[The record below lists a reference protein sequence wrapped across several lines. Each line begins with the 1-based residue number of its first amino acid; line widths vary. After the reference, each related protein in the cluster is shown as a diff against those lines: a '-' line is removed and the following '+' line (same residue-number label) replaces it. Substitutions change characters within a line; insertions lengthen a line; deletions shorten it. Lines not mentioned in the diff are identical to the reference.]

1 LWLEHLNKRNGINSH
16 AKERNLFQATQ
27 RLKRS
32 SCAFSAAS
40 RLTRES
46 DPRFEAADIRQGI
59 YHARPSFRTTV
70 AERVRILEPAVM
82 RSARVVR
89 HTAAQSLMSKRS
101 ASRSSDQEVM
111 RYLSRSQIFKDYE
124 GAFSAAMGLP
134 LNIRGYNSWSPSHHG
149 KEDRDSFAS
158 ILARFNKARAACL
171 RAQTDASRE
180 PDSTKR
186 TVTWFAGLSESAV
199 PVYVGDHIL
208 GFLETGE
215 VMLKNPTKKHFA
227 SITRQLRAWG
237 YKADWK
243 QLERA
248 YFRSCVLSPDRYRAM
263 LLLLNIFAQHLS
275 ILSNQLVVRREKDE
289 SANMARARQ
298 FIEKHQ
304 AEPLSLGRV
313 AQAANISR
321 HYFCKMFKKA
331 TGMNFIDYLSRVRVE
346 KSKTLLLNPNSRISE
361 AAFASGFQ
369 SMTNFN
375 RAFRRI
381 VGRSPTQF
389 RESLPKLRR
398 SV

>member
-1 LWLEHLNKRNGINSH
+1 MLSSRRS
-16 AKERNLFQATQ
+16 ATHT
-27 RLKRS
+27 S
-32 SCAFSAAS
+32 
-40 RLTRES
+40 RES
-46 DPRFEAADIRQGI
+46 VTQDNGRSEGSHLKKRAAVRPATVIRRAA
-59 YHARPSFRTTV
+59 ARGV
-70 AERVRILEPAVM
+70 
-82 RSARVVR
+82 
-89 HTAAQSLMSKRS
+89 MSKQR

-111 RYLSRSQIFKDYE
+111 RHLSRSQIFKDYE
-124 GAFSAAMGLP
+124 LAFSEAMGLP
-134 LNIRGYNSWSPSHHG
+134 LNIRGRDSWSPAHHG
-149 KEDRDSFAS
+149 KEDQDSFAS

-180 PDSTKR
+180 SDSTTR

-199 PVYVGDHIL
+199 PVYIGDHIL

-227 SITRQLRAWG
+227 SITQQLRAWG

-248 YFRSCVLSPDRYRAM
+248 YFRTCVLPPDRYRAM
-263 LLLLNIFAQHLS
+263 LRLLSIFAQHLS
-275 ILSNQLVVRREKDE
+275 ILSNQLAVRREKDE
-289 SANMARARQ
+289 PANMARARQ

-313 AQAANISR
+313 ARAANISR
-321 HYFCKMFKKA
+321 YYFCKMFKKA
-331 TGMNFIDYLSRVRVE
+331 TGINFIDYLSRVRVE

-361 AAFASGFQ
+361 AAFACGFQ

-375 RAFRRI
+375 REFKRI

-398 SV
+398 SVQTANSTG

>member
-1 LWLEHLNKRNGINSH
+1 MRGGTI
-16 AKERNLFQATQ
+16 R
-27 RLKRS
+27 
-32 SCAFSAAS
+32 
-40 RLTRES
+40 REV
-46 DPRFEAADIRQGI
+46 RAL
-59 YHARPSFRTTV
+59 ARK
-70 AERVRILEPAVM
+70 
-82 RSARVVR
+82 VV
-89 HTAAQSLMSKRS
+89 MSKQN
-101 ASRSSDQEVM
+101 ASRSSDHEVM
-111 RYLSRSQIFKDYE
+111 RHLSRSQIFKDYE
-124 GAFSAAMGLP
+124 RAFSEAMGLP
-134 LNIRGYNSWSPSHHG
+134 LNIRGRDTWSPSHHG

-158 ILARFNKARAACL
+158 ILARFNKARSACL
-171 RAQTDASRE
+171 KAQSDASRE
-180 PDSTKR
+180 PETTTR

-199 PVYVGDHIL
+199 PVYAGDRIL

-248 YFRSCVLSPDRYRAM
+248 YFRSCVLSPVRYRAM
-263 LLLLNIFAQHLS
+263 LRLLSIFAQHLS
-275 ILSNQLVVRREKDE
+275 ILSNELVLRREKDE

-304 AEPLSLGRV
+304 AEPLSLARV

-331 TGMNFIDYLSRVRVE
+331 TGMNFIDYLSRVRIE
-346 KSKTLLLNPNSRISE
+346 RSKTLLLNPNSRISE

-381 VGRSPTQF
+381 AGRSPTQF
-389 RESLPKLRR
+389 RESFPKQRR
-398 SV
+398 AA

>member
-1 LWLEHLNKRNGINSH
+1 
-16 AKERNLFQATQ
+16 
-27 RLKRS
+27 
-32 SCAFSAAS
+32 
-40 RLTRES
+40 LTRN
-46 DPRFEAADIRQGI
+46 AGRQGAI
-59 YHARPSFRTTV
+59 
-70 AERVRILEPAVM
+70 
-82 RSARVVR
+82 SA
-89 HTAAQSLMSKRS
+89 TSKNAMTQPGAA
-101 ASRSSDQEVM
+101 RSSDQEVM
-111 RYLSRSQIFKDYE
+111 RHLSRSQIFKDYE
-124 GAFSAAMGLP
+124 RAFSEATGLP
-134 LNIRGYNSWSPSHHG
+134 LNIRGHDSWSPAHHG
-149 KEDRDSFAS
+149 KEDRDSLAS

-180 PDSTKR
+180 PNSTRR

-215 VMLKNPTKKHFA
+215 VMLKNPTKEHFA
-227 SITRQLRAWG
+227 TITRQLRAWG
-237 YKADWK
+237 YKTDWR

-248 YFRSCVLSPDRYRAM
+248 YFRTCVLSPDRYRAM
-263 LLLLNIFAQHLS
+263 LRLLSIFAQHLS
-275 ILSNQLVVRREKDE
+275 ILSNQLVVRREKEE
-289 SANMARARQ
+289 STSMARTRQ

-361 AAFASGFQ
+361 VAFACGFQ

-375 RAFRRI
+375 RAFKRI
-381 VGRSPTQF
+381 VRRSPTQF
-389 RESLPKLRR
+389 RESLPRLQRAT
-398 SV
+398 

>member
-1 LWLEHLNKRNGINSH
+1 MR
-16 AKERNLFQATQ
+16 
-27 RLKRS
+27 
-32 SCAFSAAS
+32 AAVGRAS
-40 RLTRES
+40 VVKNTVS
-46 DPRFEAADIRQGI
+46 QG
-59 YHARPSFRTTV
+59 
-70 AERVRILEPAVM
+70 VR
-82 RSARVVR
+82 
-89 HTAAQSLMSKRS
+89 SKRS
-101 ASRSSDQEVM
+101 ASRSSDHEVM
-111 RYLSRSQIFKDYE
+111 RHLSRSQIFKDYE
-124 GAFSAAMGLP
+124 RAFSEAMGLP
-134 LNIRGYNSWSPSHHG
+134 LNIRGHDSWSPSHHG
-149 KEDRDSFAS
+149 KEDHDSFAS

-171 RAQTDASRE
+171 KAQTGASH
-180 PDSTKR
+180 PASTTR

-243 QLERA
+243 QLEQA
-248 YFRSCVLSPDRYRAM
+248 YFRSCVLSPGRYRAM
-263 LLLLNIFAQHLS
+263 LRLLSIFAQHLS
-275 ILSNQLVVRREKDE
+275 ILSNQLVVRHERDE
-289 SANMARARQ
+289 SANMTRARQ

-313 AQAANISR
+313 AHAANISR
-321 HYFCKMFKKA
+321 YYFCKMFKKA
-331 TGMNFIDYLSRVRVE
+331 TGMNFIHYLSRVRVE

-381 VGRSPTQF
+381 VGRSPTEF
-389 RESLPKLRR
+389 RQSLPKLRR

>member
-1 LWLEHLNKRNGINSH
+1 MRHANGV
-16 AKERNLFQATQ
+16 R
-27 RLKRS
+27 RP
-32 SCAFSAAS
+32 AS
-40 RLTRES
+40 
-46 DPRFEAADIRQGI
+46 QG
-59 YHARPSFRTTV
+59 
-70 AERVRILEPAVM
+70 E
-82 RSARVVR
+82 
-89 HTAAQSLMSKRS
+89 MSKRK
-101 ASRSSDQEVM
+101 ASQSSDKEVM
-111 RYLSRSQIFKDYE
+111 RHLSRSHIFKDYE
-124 GAFSAAMGLP
+124 RAFSEATGLP
-134 LNIRGYNSWSPSHHG
+134 LNIRGHDSWSPVHHG
-149 KEDRDSFAS
+149 KEDHHSFAS

-180 PDSTKR
+180 PNSTTR

-237 YKADWK
+237 YRADWK
-243 QLERA
+243 KLERA

-263 LLLLNIFAQHLS
+263 LRLLSIFAQHLS
-275 ILSNQLVVRREKDE
+275 ILSNQLAVRRENDE
-289 SANMARARQ
+289 SMNMARARH

-331 TGMNFIDYLSRVRVE
+331 TGVNFIDYLSRVRVE
-346 KSKTLLLNPNSRISE
+346 KSKALLLNPNSRISE
-361 AAFASGFQ
+361 AAFACGFQ

-389 RESLPKLRR
+389 RKSLPKLRR

>member
-1 LWLEHLNKRNGINSH
+1 MR
-16 AKERNLFQATQ
+16 
-27 RLKRS
+27 
-32 SCAFSAAS
+32 AAVRPAPWVRGAPS
-40 RLTRES
+40 RGV
-46 DPRFEAADIRQGI
+46 IKKQ
-59 YHARPSFRTTV
+59 
-70 AERVRILEPAVM
+70 
-82 RSARVVR
+82 
-89 HTAAQSLMSKRS
+89 S
-101 ASRSSDQEVM
+101 ASRSSDREVV
-111 RYLSRSQIFKDYE
+111 RHLSRSQIFKDYE
-124 GAFSAAMGLP
+124 RAFSAAMGLP
-134 LNIRGYNSWSPSHHG
+134 LNIRGHDSWSPTHHG
-149 KEDRDSFAS
+149 KADLDSFAS

-171 RAQTDASRE
+171 KAQAGASH
-180 PDSTKR
+180 PASTTR

-237 YKADWK
+237 YKTDWK

-248 YFRSCVLSPDRYRAM
+248 YFRSCVLSPSRYRAM
-263 LLLLNIFAQHLS
+263 LGLLSIFAQHLS
-275 ILSNQLVVRREKDE
+275 ILSNELVVGREKDE
-289 SANMARARQ
+289 SANMTRARQ

-313 AQAANISR
+313 AQAASISR
-321 HYFCKMFKKA
+321 YYFCKMFKKA

-369 SMTNFN
+369 SMTSFN

-381 VGRSPTQF
+381 AGRSPTQF
-389 RESLPKLRR
+389 RKLLPKLRC

>member
-1 LWLEHLNKRNGINSH
+1 MPITRSKKRGLI
-16 AKERNLFQATQ
+16 RN
-27 RLKRS
+27 
-32 SCAFSAAS
+32 
-40 RLTRES
+40 
-46 DPRFEAADIRQGI
+46 
-59 YHARPSFRTTV
+59 ARGRGG
-70 AERVRILEPAVM
+70 
-82 RSARVVR
+82 
-89 HTAAQSLMSKRS
+89 TA
-101 ASRSSDQEVM
+101 RSSDQEVM
-111 RYLSRSQIFKDYE
+111 LHLSRSQIFKDYE
-124 GAFSAAMGLP
+124 RAFSEAIGLP
-134 LNIRGYNSWSPSHHG
+134 LNIRGHDSWSPAHHG
-149 KEDRDSFAS
+149 KTDHDSFAA

-180 PDSTKR
+180 PDSTTR

-227 SITRQLRAWG
+227 TITRQLRVWG

-248 YFRSCVLSPDRYRAM
+248 YFRTRVLSPDRYRAM
-263 LLLLNIFAQHLS
+263 LQLLNIFAQHLS
-275 ILSNQLVVRREKDE
+275 ILSNQLVVQHEKDE

-313 AQAANISR
+313 AQAAIISR

>member
-1 LWLEHLNKRNGINSH
+1 MCPMVRPASLAKR
-16 AKERNLFQATQ
+16 
-27 RLKRS
+27 
-32 SCAFSAAS
+32 
-40 RLTRES
+40 
-46 DPRFEAADIRQGI
+46 
-59 YHARPSFRTTV
+59 
-70 AERVRILEPAVM
+70 
-82 RSARVVR
+82 
-89 HTAAQSLMSKRS
+89 TAAQGVMSKRS

-158 ILARFNKARAACL
+158 ILARFKKARAACL

-263 LLLLNIFAQHLS
+263 LLLLNILRNTFL
-275 ILSNQLVVRREKDE
+275 
-289 SANMARARQ
+289 
-298 FIEKHQ
+298 
-304 AEPLSLGRV
+304 
-313 AQAANISR
+313 
-321 HYFCKMFKKA
+321 FC
-331 TGMNFIDYLSRVRVE
+331 
-346 KSKTLLLNPNSRISE
+346 RI
-361 AAFASGFQ
+361 
-369 SMTNFN
+369 
-375 RAFRRI
+375 
-381 VGRSPTQF
+381 
-389 RESLPKLRR
+389 
-398 SV
+398 